1 MLKTLGIVQASF
13 SSPLF
18 RANALRKL
26 GGKSLL
32 EWVIRRAT
40 DSMRLDGVIVVACD
54 TLDRA
59 TLSRLVPMDVP
70 VFQCRTPDML
80 TRFARALE
88 QYQAEAVVR
97 IQGDNLF
104 IDPALIDRLVVAAEA
119 IDGCDYAGYGSRNGS
134 PAALS
139 PVSVYGEWFRS
150 KALCRAHRSASDPD
164 DRQQVTQYIYTRPEK
179 FRVHWIP
186 APREIDRDDM
196 RLTIAND
203 DDWDNALD
211 IVEALGPDALE
222 WQRIAGFLSHQP
234 AMRKRM
240 AALNRAYAG
249 N

>member
-13 SSPLF
+13 SSPVF
-18 RANALRKL
+18 RANALRRL
-26 GGKSLL
+26 RGKSLL
-32 EWVIRRAT
+32 EWVIRRVT

-54 TLDRA
+54 SLDHPTLCRF
-59 TLSRLVPMDVP
+59 VPMDVP
-70 VFQCRTPDML
+70 IVQCRAPDML
-80 TRFARALE
+80 TRFAQALE
-88 QYQAEAVVR
+88 QYRAEAVVR

-119 IDGCDYAGYGSRNGS
+119 IDGCDYAGYGSRDGS

-139 PVSVYGEWFRS
+139 PVSVYAEWFRS

-164 DRQQVTQYIYTRPEK
+164 DRQQVTRYIYTRPKK

-186 APREIDRDDM
+186 APGEIDRDDV

-211 IVEALGPDALE
+211 IVEALGPEALE

-234 AMRKRM
+234 ALRKRM

-249 N
+249 D

>member
-1 MLKTLGIVQASF
+1 MLKTLGIVQATF
-13 SSPLF
+13 SSPAF
-18 RANALRKL
+18 RLNALRKL

-54 TLDRA
+54 TLDHPSLCRY
-59 TLSRLVPMDVP
+59 VPMDVP
-70 VFQCRTPDML
+70 VFQCHTPDML
-80 TRFARALE
+80 ARFSLALE
-88 QYQAEAVVR
+88 QYRAEAVVR

-104 IDPALIDRLVVAAEA
+104 IDPALIDRLVFAAEA
-119 IDGCDYAGYGSRNGS
+119 IGDCDYAGYGSHDGS

-139 PVSVYGEWFRS
+139 PVSVYAEWFRS
-150 KALCRAHRSASDPD
+150 KALHRAHRLASDPD
-164 DRQQVTQYIYTRPEK
+164 DRQQVTSYIYTRPKK

-186 APREIDRDDM
+186 APGEIDRDDV

-203 DDWDNALD
+203 DDWDHALE
-211 IVEALGPDALE
+211 IVDALGPDAFE

-249 N
+249 S

>member
-119 IDGCDYAGYGSRNGS
+119 IDGCDYAGYGSRDGS

-150 KALCRAHRSASDPD
+150 KALCRAHRSASDSDTWFCGVRFGSVVKYMLYVLKPS
-164 DRQQVTQYIYTRPEK
+164 V
-179 FRVHWIP
+179 IP
-186 APREIDRDDM
+186 AFSQRSAG
-196 RLTIAND
+196 L
-203 DDWDNALD
+203 NA
-211 IVEALGPDALE
+211 IRGGGAP
-222 WQRIAGFLSHQP
+222 
-234 AMRKRM
+234 
-240 AALNRAYAG
+240 
-249 N
+249 